1 MQRLPVSTLLKV
13 TRTLFFVDA
22 ALWLVF
28 AVLGTALAATSGDTL
43 RWVLSALMAA
53 NAAVLAG
60 FGLRLVPERVRVFDL
75 AILYMVLNA
84 VLSITDQFGVVD
96 ALVLAFSLTLLGCA
110 FITRMRILRDGR
122 AAPGEG

>member
-96 ALVLAFSLTLLGCA
+96 ALVLAFSLALLGCA